1 MAATTRRDEA
11 ATGSNETGGF
21 MSIVIQPR
29 RPPAIRVRMQRP
41 PAAAPKDDG
50 PTSRPVIAAV
60 DGSAAGR
67 AATAEAIS
75 AARELRATVVLVH
88 VRRAPLSV
96 WGRPSYERRL
106 ERSLRRGR
114 EALAEAAAQAK
125 AAGVETQTEILEGRP
140 ARRIAEFARAR
151 DAQMV
156 ILGPRRRWA
165 VTSVLRGV
173 AAAGL
178 PVVRAAPI

>member
-1 MAATTRRDEA
+1 
-11 ATGSNETGGF
+11 

-29 RPPAIRVRMQRP
+29 RPPAMHVRMQRP
-41 PAAAPKDDG
+41 AAAPKAG
-50 PTSRPVIAAV
+50 APASRPVVAAV

-67 AATAEAIS
+67 AATIEAIA
-75 AARELRATVVLVH
+75 AARELGAPVVLVH
-88 VRRAPLSV
+88 VRRAPSSV

-114 EALAEAAAQAK
+114 EALAAAAGQAK
-125 AAGVETQTEILEGRP
+125 AAGVEAQTEILEGRP
-140 ARRIAEFARAR
+140 AQRIAEFARAR
-151 DAQMV
+151 DAQLV

-165 VTSVLRGV
+165 VTSIFRGV

-178 PVVRAAPI
+178 PVARAASL